1 MSKPLSVAITDGITG
16 TRFLNQSTHASG
28 RDIFSVSR
36 LNTEV
41 RAVIEGSFPL
51 LWVEGELSNLAMPR
65 SGHLYFSLKDSHAQ
79 VRCALFRGKRQLL
92 RFEPANGD
100 QVLARVRVGF
110 YEPRGE
116 FQLIVEH
123 LEPAGAGSAQ
133 RAFEALKAKLQ
144 QEGLFDAA
152 RKRALPSFPR
162 RLGVITSPSGAAIR
176 DVVQVLR
183 KRAPYLPVTLFPA
196 QVQGDGAAAELSAAL
211 QRAIARDDCD
221 VLLLTRGGGS
231 AEDLAAFNDEAL
243 ARAIAASPIPVVSAV
258 GHEIDV
264 TISDFAADR
273 RAPTPSAAAELISP
287 DTPAVLDRV
296 GALSTRL
303 RRALQRR
310 QGQAG
315 ERLLGLQRRLQQ
327 VSPRQRLRQ
336 QQQQVDSL
344 DLRLAKAMQARLAQ
358 DSGRLQALERR
369 LSQCAPHRRV
379 QRLRQRFEGL
389 PQRLVHAW
397 QRQANY
403 QRQHLDGVVRAL
415 NAVSPLATLQRGY
428 SVLRTDGASRVV
440 SHTDQVSV
448 GDMLEG
454 LVSDGR
460 LALRVE
466 SVSHDTLGEST
477 PEGN

>member
-1 MSKPLSVAITDGITG
+1 
-16 TRFLNQSTHASG
+16 LNDNTNAAG

-36 LNTEV
+36 LNSEV

-51 LWVEGELSNLAMPR
+51 LWVEGELSNLAVPR

-152 RKRALPSFPR
+152 RKRPLPAFPR
-162 RLGVITSPSGAAIR
+162 RLGVITSPSGAAIH
-176 DVVQVLR
+176 DVIQVLR
-183 KRAPYLPVTLFPA
+183 KRAPYLPVTIFPA
-196 QVQGDGAAAELSAAL
+196 QVQGDSAAAELLAAL
-211 QRAIARDDCD
+211 QRAIARSDCD

-243 ARAIAASPIPVVSAV
+243 ARAVAASPIPVVSAV

-296 GALSTRL
+296 EALAARL
-303 RRALQRR
+303 RRAMQRR
-310 QGQAG
+310 HRQAG
-315 ERLLGLQRRLQQ
+315 ERLLGLRRRLQLA
-327 VSPRQRLRQ
+327 SPRQRLRQ
-336 QQQQVDSL
+336 QQQQLDSL
-344 DLRLAKAMQARLAQ
+344 DLRLARAMAARLTLRG
-358 DSGRLQALERR
+358 GRLQAIERR
-369 LSQCAPHRRV
+369 LAQCSPQRRV
-379 QRLRQRFEGL
+379 LLLRQRFDSL
-389 PQRLVHAW
+389 PQRLLLAWRRHAQH
-397 QRQANY
+397 QRQRL
-403 QRQHLDGVVRAL
+403 QGVVREL

-428 SVLRTDGASRVV
+428 SVLRAGDGSQVV
-440 SHTDQVSV
+440 SRIDQVRP
-448 GDMLEG
+448 GDALEG

-466 SVSHDTLGEST
+466 SVSDDALATSAKVDD
-477 PEGN
+477 